1 MDEIAHLLEEATRG
15 AFPACS
21 AAVVLVSSG
30 GRIVVS
36 EARGTLARVAD
47 DQGAVHEFA
56 GVPASVDTLFD
67 LASITKLFTA
77 AALLTVLDE
86 QGLGSGFRVADAL
99 GEFRRGA
106 LSTVTAAELLGHTAG
121 WPAEWTDPCTED
133 AAWARFRS
141 GPPSDPPG
149 RVHRYSCVSYLWAG
163 LLAESLSGEGLDA
176 VVSRT
181 VLEPLG
187 LRDTMFRPGRELR
200 GRIAATEFQRM
211 PDRGLVHGEVHDET
225 AWALGGVTGN
235 AGLFGSASDLLVFG
249 EMLRNGGRHEGRQV
263 LPEAVVA
270 AMTTDQL
277 DTLGLPAERRPAYG
291 QALGPRVGDTEWMGP
306 FAGRGAIGHTGFTG
320 TSLIVEPGGDRSIV
334 FLTNRV
340 HPTRHRSDIRQ
351 LRLRVADAVVRLEE

>member
-1 MDEIAHLLEEATRG
+1 MDEIAALLDEATG
-15 AFPACS
+15 GDSPTCS

-30 GRIVVS
+30 RRIVVS

-47 DQGAVHEFA
+47 ERGAPHELA
-56 GVPASVDTLFD
+56 TVPTSVDTLFD

-86 QGLGSGFRVADAL
+86 QGSGPDLPVAEAL
-99 GEFRRGA
+99 AEYRHGD
-106 LSTVTAAELLGHTAG
+106 LSTVTAAHLLSHTAG
-121 WPAEWTDPCTED
+121 WPAEWTDRRTGPT
-133 AAWARFRS
+133 AWSHFRS
-141 GPPSDPPG
+141 ALPSDPPG
-149 RVHRYSCVSYLWAG
+149 RVHRYSCVGYLWAG
-163 LLAESLSGEGLDA
+163 LLAENLSGESLDT

-187 LRDTMFRPGRELR
+187 LRDTMFTPGPELR
-200 GRIAATEFQRM
+200 GRIAATEYQRV
-211 PDRGLVHGEVHDET
+211 PDRGLVHGVVHDET

-235 AGLFGSASDLLVFG
+235 AGLFGSASDLLVFAD
-249 EMLRNGGRHEGRQV
+249 MLRNGGRHEGRQA
-263 LPEAVVA
+263 LPAAVVTR
-270 AMTTDQL
+270 MTTDQL
-277 DTLGLPAERRPAYG
+277 APLGLLPARRPAYG
-291 QALGPRVGDTEWMGP
+291 QALGPRIGEAEWMGP
-306 FAGRGAIGHTGFTG
+306 FAERGAIGHTGFTG